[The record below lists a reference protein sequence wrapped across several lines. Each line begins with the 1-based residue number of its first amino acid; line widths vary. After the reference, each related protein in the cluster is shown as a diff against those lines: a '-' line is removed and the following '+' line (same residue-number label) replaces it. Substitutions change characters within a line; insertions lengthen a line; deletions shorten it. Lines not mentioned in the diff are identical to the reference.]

1 MDAKMTIHY
10 RGKPD
15 GTTLAT
21 VILVESD
28 SSVPRFYRHTLG
40 KGVDPVEAYYDV
52 ASVALEYLDK
62 HKAKP
67 KPCAKTGPKA
77 RVLRFQAVLPVR

>member
-10 RGKPD
+10 RGKAD

-21 VILVESD
+21 VVLVQD
-28 SSVPRFYRHTLG
+28 GGSVPRFYRHTLA
-40 KGVDPVEAYYDV
+40 KGVDPIEAYYDV
-52 ASVALEYLDK
+52 ATAALDYLGK
-62 HKAKP
+62 RMAKP
-67 KPCAKTGPKA
+67 SAKTGPKA